1 MGIIAL
7 LVGTIP
13 ISLTTGFEAQGF
25 AVSEVTGLS
34 EYGEHRMGI
43 PGGNDVV
50 IKGVVLPGF
59 NPTDIRSQI
68 YKSTNPYKQF
78 ILQAIHS
85 SGYKYQS
92 IASISSIKCDI
103 HANPCTVTV
112 TVSRH
117 GGWYGGAVVAINEE
131 EEPVL
136 NNDYREGVLYGAF
149 EFISPVNLEIQLTT
163 AFSETELANSILTIN
178 LGSSSITVE
187 FGRLLRVIG
196 TFSTGLQM
204 GSVIRIINGLDYYA
218 YLYTAG
224 RVFVLPVLGK
234 VNNGMIPVS
243 TNPSVS
249 LELYHMENEKI
260 CDGLPENCSVEV
272 VTQTRETF
280 LTI

>member
-50 IKGVVLPGF
+50 IKGVVLPGV
-59 NPTDIRSQI
+59 NPVDIRSQI
-68 YKSTNPYKQF
+68 YRSTNPYKQF

-85 SGYKYQS
+85 SGYTYQS
-92 IASISSIKCDI
+92 IASISSIKCDV
-103 HANPCTVTV
+103 HANPCTITV
-112 TVSRH
+112 TVNRH
-117 GGWYGGAVVAINEE
+117 GGWYGGAVVAMNEE

-136 NNDYREGVLYGAF
+136 NNIYRDGILYGAF
-149 EFISPVNLEIQLTT
+149 EFISPVNLEIQLTS
-163 AFSETELANSILTIN
+163 AFSQTELADSILTIN
-178 LGSSSITVE
+178 LGLSSSTTVE
-187 FGRLLRVIG
+187 FGRLLPVIG
-196 TFSTGLQM
+196 SFSTGLQM

-224 RVFVLPVLGK
+224 KVFVLPVLGR
-234 VNNGMIPVS
+234 VDNGMVPVS
-243 TNPSVS
+243 INPSIS
-249 LELYHMENEKI
+249 LELHTGFP
-260 CDGLPENCSVEV
+260 DDCSVEV
-272 VTQTRETF
+272 VVNTRETF
-280 LTI
+280 LTV

>member
-59 NPTDIRSQI
+59 NPVDIRSQI
-68 YKSTNPYKQF
+68 YRSTSPYKQF
-78 ILQAIHS
+78 ILQAVHS
-85 SGYKYQS
+85 SGYTYQS
-92 IASISSIKCDI
+92 TASISSIKCDI
-103 HANPCTVTV
+103 HANPCTITV
-112 TVSRH
+112 TIKRH
-117 GGWYGGAVVAINEE
+117 GGWYGGAVVAMNEE
-131 EEPVL
+131 GEPFLDNVC
-136 NNDYREGVLYGAF
+136 REGILYGVF
-149 EFISPVNLEIQLTT
+149 EFISPVSLEIQLTSV
-163 AFSETELANSILTIN
+163 FSQTELADSILTIN
-178 LGSSSITVE
+178 LSSSSSITVE
-187 FGRLLRVIG
+187 FGRLLPVIG
-196 TFSTGLQM
+196 SFSTGLQM

-224 RVFVLPVLGK
+224 RVFDLPVLGR
-234 VNNGMIPVS
+234 VNNGMVPVS
-243 TNPSVS
+243 INPSVS
-249 LELYHMENEKI
+249 LELHTGFPN
-260 CDGLPENCSVEV
+260 DCSVEV
-272 VTQTRETF
+272 IVNTRETF